1 MPSFCPISAHPISA
15 LCSEGGQRRAAG
27 SSTITFTCSGVGRSE
42 ARAAGTCTITFTCSG
57 GGGSLSGSAG
67 SCTIT
72 FTTAGAGRS
81 LSRSAGACDFTFT
94 PTGVGRSNIRTA
106 GSTSFAFTVAG
117 VGYEDLDAR
126 YVDQCPYRPFE
137 SIEGPTLVEFTEPEG
152 VVALAVEDSQQ
163 HPGYPAEEETG
174 IPAVGGEDE
183 LVGFAPQEAEYPEKV
198 FVEETLTVSPQ
209 EGEAAPLS
217 QEGSETLTDSKE
229 QEDGRPES
237 KEGETVYTEARQECR

>member
-1 MPSFCPISAHPISA
+1 MPSFCPISSHPISA
-15 LCSEGGQRRAAG
+15 LCSEGGIRRAAG
-27 SSTITFTCSGVGRSE
+27 SCTITFTVNGVGKCES
-42 ARAAGTCTITFTCSG
+42 RAAGTCTITFTCSG
-57 GGGSLSGSAG
+57 EGRSLKRSAG
-67 SCTIT
+67 S
-72 FTTAGAGRS
+72 
-81 LSRSAGACDFTFT
+81 CDFTFT
-94 PTGVGRSNIRTA
+94 PTGVGRSRNRSAGACDFTFTVAGAGGGYVRTV
-106 GSTSFAFTVAG
+106 GSTSFAFTTAG
-117 VGYEDLDAR
+117 VGYEDFDPR
-126 YVDQCPYRPFE
+126 YLDQCPYRPFE
-137 SIEGPTLVEFTEPEG
+137 AIEGVTLVEFTEPEG
-152 VVALAVEDSQQ
+152 VVALAVDDEQQ